1 MRADAV
7 RVPVREDCLPA
18 AVTVVA
24 DPQAVIIRPGYLDGH
39 WTGAWT
45 DRGVRDEVGAT
56 ARKQAAVS
64 LPAGR
69 GRA

>member
-39 WTGAWT
+39 WT

>member
-1 MRADAV
+1 MGRTAAYDAIADWY
-7 RVPVREDCLPA
+7 
-18 AVTVVA
+18 